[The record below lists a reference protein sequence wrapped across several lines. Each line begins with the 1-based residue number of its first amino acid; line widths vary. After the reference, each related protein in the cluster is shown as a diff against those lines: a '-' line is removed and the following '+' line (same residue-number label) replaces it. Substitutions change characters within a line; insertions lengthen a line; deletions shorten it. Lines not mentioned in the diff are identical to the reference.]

1 MRKYSYKFVNH
12 DNKHLQIV
20 IRNNSTTISTHND
33 KYN

>member
-20 IRNNSTTISTHND
+20 NSTTISTHND